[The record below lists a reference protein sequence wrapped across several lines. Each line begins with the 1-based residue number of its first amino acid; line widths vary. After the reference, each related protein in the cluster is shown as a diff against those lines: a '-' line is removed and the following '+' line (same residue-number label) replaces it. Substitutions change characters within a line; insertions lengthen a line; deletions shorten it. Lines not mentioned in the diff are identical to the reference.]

1 MTIDFNLI
9 CVSGLCLGLFFGMI
23 GGTVCCIINTFFI
36 VALGKE

>member
-1 MTIDFNLI
+1 MNIDFNLI